1 MAVTFLQFLQKKT
14 DKFSQII
21 TIIKTSFIHFG
32 VHLVIKSILSTHLHS
47 INAKCEYL
55 CYRKHIGHGMLC
67 ETLLKEL

>member
-32 VHLVIKSILSTHLHS
+32 VHLVIKSIWSTHLHG
-47 INAKCEYL
+47 INANCEFL
-55 CYRKHIGHGMLC
+55 CYHKYIEH
-67 ETLLKEL
+67 